1 MDIFNILLAIHI
13 VGGVTSLLLG
23 LYTLIAKKG
32 TKRHKKIGIIYYTAM
47 VSAALVAMPMCYLHP
62 NYFLFIISVFTAY
75 MLLTGKRYLTHKTL
89 NSITIYDWSLTVIMA
104 LFGSAFIV
112 FGLINLFNGN
122 TFGIVF
128 LVFGLI
134 SLLFVRQDWIN
145 FKGKSTIRNFF
156 LTKNIQRMMGSY
168 IVSVTAFLVVNNEIL
183 PPVFVWLLPTVV
195 IAPLITIWTRKDKVD
210 KMIA

>member
-1 MDIFNILLAIHI
+1 
-13 VGGVTSLLLG
+13 
-23 LYTLIAKKG
+23 
-32 TKRHKKIGIIYYTAM
+32 
-47 VSAALVAMPMCYLHP
+47 MCYLHP

-89 NSITIYDWSLTVIMA
+89 NTVGIYDWALTIIMA

-112 FGLINLFNGN
+112 FGSINLFNGS
-122 TFGIVF
+122 TFGVVF
-128 LVFGLI
+128 LVFGVI

-156 LTKNIQRMMGSY
+156 LTTHIQRMMGSY
-168 IVSVTAFLVVNNEIL
+168 IASVTAFLVVNNEIL

-195 IAPLITIWTRKDKVD
+195 IAPLITIWTRRYMVQKVN
-210 KMIA
+210 A

>member
-13 VGGVTSLLLG
+13 VGGGTSLLLG
-23 LYTLIAKKG
+23 LYILIAKKG

-47 VSAALVAMPMCYLHP
+47 VTAAFVAMPMCYLHP

-89 NSITIYDWSLTVIMA
+89 NSITKYDWSLTVIMA
-104 LFGSAFIV
+104 LFGSTFIV
-112 FGLINLFNGN
+112 FGLLNFFNGK

-156 LTKNIQRMMGSY
+156 LTTHIQRMMGSY
-168 IVSVTAFLVVNNEIL
+168 IASVTAFLVVNNEIL

-195 IAPLITIWTRKDKVD
+195 IAPLITIWTRKYKVD
-210 KMIA
+210 NTIA

>member
-1 MDIFNILLAIHI
+1 MNIFSILLGIHI
-13 VGGVTSLLLG
+13 VGGGTSLLLG
-23 LYTLIAKKG
+23 LYILIAKKG
-32 TKRHKKIGIIYYTAM
+32 TQRHKKAGIVYYTTM
-47 VSAALVAMPMCYLHP
+47 LTTALVAMPMCYLHP

-75 MLLTGKRYLTHKTL
+75 MLLTGKRYLMHKTL
-89 NSITIYDWSLTVIMA
+89 NSITVYDWSLTVIMA

-112 FGLINLFNGN
+112 FGLINLSKGE

-145 FKGKSTIRNFF
+145 FKGQSTIRNFF
-156 LTKNIQRMMGSY
+156 LTTHIQRMMGSY
-168 IVSVTAFLVVNNEIL
+168 IASVTAFLVVNNKIL

-195 IAPLITIWTRKDKVD
+195 IAPLIAIWTRKYKIE
-210 KMIA
+210 KAIA

>member
-1 MDIFNILLAIHI
+1 MNIFSILLGIHI
-13 VGGVTSLLLG
+13 VGGGTSLLLG
-23 LYTLIAKKG
+23 LYILIAKKG
-32 TKRHKKIGIIYYTAM
+32 TQRHKKAGIVYYTTM
-47 VSAALVAMPMCYLHP
+47 LTTALVAMPMCYLHP

-75 MLLTGKRYLTHKTL
+75 MLLTGKRYLMHKTL
-89 NSITIYDWSLTVIMA
+89 NSITVYDWSLTVIMA

-112 FGLINLFNGN
+112 FGLINLSKGE

-145 FKGKSTIRNFF
+145 FKGQSTIRNFF
-156 LTKNIQRMMGSY
+156 LTTHIQRMMGSY
-168 IVSVTAFLVVNNEIL
+168 IASVTAFLVVNNEIL

-195 IAPLITIWTRKDKVD
+195 IAPLITIWTRKYMVQKVN
-210 KMIA
+210 A